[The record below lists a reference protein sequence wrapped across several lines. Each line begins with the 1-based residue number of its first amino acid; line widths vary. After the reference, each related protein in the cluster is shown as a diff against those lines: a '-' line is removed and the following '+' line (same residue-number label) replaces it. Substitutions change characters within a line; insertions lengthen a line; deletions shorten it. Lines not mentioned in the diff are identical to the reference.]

1 LRWPKVNGVEKKSLR
16 SKSRRSPELCT
27 PSRSQSVQSLSPG
40 VKAAGA
46 RRLFIVALKLV

>member
-1 LRWPKVNGVEKKSLR
+1 VLAEGERGREEQLALEVQAFA
-16 SKSRRSPELCT
+16 ELCT

-46 RRLFIVALKLV
+46 RRLFMVALKLV